1 MQNNR
6 LIILIIC
13 ILTALNI
20 NAIRNC
26 ILSPK
31 IKTAQAVVNQD
42 WLSPPV
48 MVLGSDDKLKIS
60 FDELSHDYHRFIYN
74 IVHCEADWTPSEE
87 LFESDFLEGFNN
99 NPIENYQNSIN
110 TNTLY
115 THYQVEIPNDRCQ
128 IKMSGNYILNVID
141 EDNDEK
147 VLEIRFMVVEPL
159 MKLGLEVTTNTDI
172 DVNNGHQQISMELNY
187 AGINI
192 TNHEEQIYTVV
203 TQNSRDDNQ
212 KINIKPNM
220 NTGRGLK
227 WIHNRN
233 LIFKAGNEYHKYE
246 VLALSHPTMGIDKIS
261 WDGNNY
267 QVFPFICEPR
277 INYLYDQD
285 ANGAFYIRNSDNF
298 ENDITS
304 DYVVVNYT
312 LKSPKMPGG
321 DIYIDGNWTESADK
335 ANYLML
341 YDDNDKAYKATIVQ
355 KQGYYSYQF
364 LQATGDGKYDIP
376 ETEGSY
382 YQTENRYQ
390 AYVYYRA
397 PGART
402 WRLVA
407 YRQVLFNP

>member
-141 EDNDEK
+141 EDNDKK

>member
-141 EDNDEK
+141 EDNDKK

-321 DIYIDGNWTESADK
+321 DIYIDGNWTDSADK

>member
-1 MQNNR
+1 MQNYR

-99 NPIENYQNSIN
+99 NPIEDYQNSIN

-172 DVNNGHQQISMELNY
+172 DVNNRHQQISMELNY

-304 DYVVVNYT
+304 DYVVVNYM
-312 LKSPKMPGG
+312 LKTPKLQGG

-335 ANYLML
+335 DNYMML
-341 YDDNDKAYKATIVQ
+341 YDDNEKAYKATIVQ

-382 YQTENRYQ
+382 YQTGNRYQ

>member
-1 MQNNR
+1 M
-6 LIILIIC
+6 
-13 ILTALNI
+13 
-20 NAIRNC
+20 
-26 ILSPK
+26 
-31 IKTAQAVVNQD
+31 
-42 WLSPPV
+42 
-48 MVLGSDDKLKIS
+48 
-60 FDELSHDYHRFIYN
+60 
-74 IVHCEADWTPSEE
+74 
-87 LFESDFLEGFNN
+87 
-99 NPIENYQNSIN
+99 
-110 TNTLY
+110 
-115 THYQVEIPNDRCQ
+115 
-128 IKMSGNYILNVID
+128 
-141 EDNDEK
+141 
-147 VLEIRFMVVEPL
+147 
-159 MKLGLEVTTNTDI
+159 
-172 DVNNGHQQISMELNY
+172 
-187 AGINI
+187 
-192 TNHEEQIYTVV
+192 
-203 TQNSRDDNQ
+203 
-212 KINIKPNM
+212 
-220 NTGRGLK
+220 
-227 WIHNRN
+227 
-233 LIFKAGNEYHKYE
+233 
-246 VLALSHPTMGIDKIS
+246 SHPTMGIDKIS

-267 QVFPFICEPR
+267 QVSPFICEPR

-304 DYVVVNYT
+304 DYVVVNYM

-335 ANYLML
+335 ANYMMQ

>member
-172 DVNNGHQQISMELNY
+172 DVNNRHQQISMELNY

-227 WIHNRN
+227 WIHNRDF
-233 LIFKAGNEYHKYE
+233 IFKAGNEYHKYE

-267 QVFPFICEPR
+267 QVSPFICEPR

-304 DYVVVNYT
+304 DYVVVNYM

-335 ANYLML
+335 DNYLML

-390 AYVYYRA
+390 AFVYYRA